1 MYQVCTLHSQC
12 KALDVSIDVVQFWCE
27 LWKEGFNHFHCLI
40 KAIDEIHQV
49 VGEYDLVG
57 CPGNHQLNG
66 RRTASV
72 LQLMHTIKMCSQV
85 RWRVSVLMQSVDYTG
100 LFCKALLK

>member
-1 MYQVCTLHSQC
+1 MYQVHTLHSQC
-12 KALDVSIDVVQFWCE
+12 EALDVSINVVHFWCE
-27 LWKEGFNHFHCLI
+27 LWKEGFNHIHCHI

-66 RRTASV
+66 RWTASV
-72 LQLMHTIKMCSQV
+72 LQLMHTTKWAARQ
-85 RWRVSVLMQSVDYTG
+85 DEE
-100 LFCKALLK
+100 